1 MKKHQ
6 RSIGLK
12 SLFPLLMIVT
22 LSTTTK
28 ANDVVVKT
36 ILAEARGEGEAGMY
50 AVACVISQRSKN
62 RGISAEK
69 VCLQKWQF
77 SCWNANDPQRGKLN
91 SLLKLKEVE
100 YAKNLAKHIHNLDRG
115 YTGFADHYHSKNVKP
130 HWSKGKKPVKVI
142 GNHLFFKLR

>member
-1 MKKHQ
+1 
-6 RSIGLK
+6 
-12 SLFPLLMIVT
+12 
-22 LSTTTK
+22 
-28 ANDVVVKT
+28 
-36 ILAEARGEGEAGMY
+36 MY